1 MSMKFRGGAMFV
13 GRGGG
18 QRRFEEGEEKAA
30 TTPARDNDSHTRT
43 DGDGLRREEKNLFA
57 NLDMANLHAS
67 TCSERE
73 CGSRAKT
80 FIVAPIVTNDPR
92 FLSAG

>member
-43 DGDGLRREEKNLFA
+43 TATDYVEKKKTSLPIWTWQIYMHPPVRRESA
-57 NLDMANLHAS
+57 D
-67 TCSERE
+67 
-73 CGSRAKT
+73 RAPKHSSWL
-80 FIVAPIVTNDPR
+80 P
-92 FLSAG
+92 S